1 MKRQLWRILIGPTAC
16 SLYLLALGNAVNST
30 SFDRLGSSE
39 ALAQEACPLTG
50 KITLDASKSA
60 TSSGGTVWSNTPLI
74 SGLTAVKSQLIVN
87 ETVGLRTISGLTTV
101 VSDPGTN
108 GVLSE
113 TYAEFTTSSA
123 AATNLTS
130 PSYSGG
136 HNPLTYF
143 DDPSGQLFDFGR
155 YKAAATA
162 TSNTLTWSQF
172 ETKVVNNEQM
182 HGIVHVTLDATA
194 FVELPH
200 LKTGSVNVK
209 GTLVIDLINTIPGPF
224 FKVFIEVPIN
234 INPVISPT
242 TGTTTL
248 SPTDFDTWTTA
259 AAARTSTLDP
269 SPWPSG
275 YASGW
280 SEVVSYSGGV
290 KDPKG
295 KAITGYEP
303 FGQTE
308 DMPAMMYSG
317 GIVDVHHDANISG
330 VVYTPDFIEIE
341 QKEKNNEVQYVNGA
355 VIAGAGIYL
364 ESNTCGGG
372 IAVVY
377 DPDTLD
383 DLKVTPIP
391 AKIDKASLKIK

>member
-1 MKRQLWRILIGPTAC
+1 VK
-16 SLYLLALGNAVNST
+16 GNLQV
-30 SFDRLGSSE
+30 
-39 ALAQEACPLTG
+39 
-50 KITLDASKSA
+50 
-60 TSSGGTVWSNTPLI
+60 SN
-74 SGLTAVKSQLIVN
+74 
-87 ETVGLRTISGLTTV
+87 EVGLRTTSGLTTV

-113 TYAEFTTSSA
+113 TNAEFTTSSA
-123 AATNLTS
+123 AATNLKH
-130 PSYSGG
+130 PGYSGG

-162 TSNTLTWSQF
+162 TINTLTWSEF

-182 HGIVHVTLDATA
+182 HGIVHVTLDASA
-194 FVELPH
+194 LPVDPETGLPEH
-200 LKTGSVNVK
+200 PKLQAGSVNVK
-209 GTLVIDLINTIPGPF
+209 GTLVIDLINGTPA
-224 FKVFIEVPIN
+224 FKVFMELPIN

-242 TGTTTL
+242 TNTTTL
-248 SPTDFDTWTTA
+248 DPTDFDAWTAA

-280 SEVVSYSGGV
+280 GEVASYSGGV
-290 KDPKG
+290 KDPRG

-303 FGQTE
+303 FGQNE

-330 VVYTPDFIEIE
+330 VVYTPDFVEIE
-341 QKEKNNEVQYVNGA
+341 HKEKNNEVQYVNGA

-364 ESNTCGGG
+364 ESNHCGGG
-372 IAVVY
+372 IAIVY

-391 AKIDKASLKIK
+391 AKIEKVSIKIK

>member
-30 SFDRLGSSE
+30 SFHRLGSSE
-39 ALAQEACPLTG
+39 ALAQVVGCPLNG

-74 SGLTAVKSQLIVN
+74 TGVSASKNTR
-87 ETVGLRTISGLTTV
+87 VGLKVSNGLTTV
-101 VSDPGTN
+101 VSNPGTD

-113 TYAEFTTSSA
+113 TNAEFTASKA
-123 AATNLTS
+123 AATNLKH
-130 PSYSGG
+130 PGYRGG
-136 HNPLTYF
+136 YNPLTYF

-182 HGIVHVTLDATA
+182 HGIVHVTLDASA
-194 FVELPH
+194 FVEHPKLQ
-200 LKTGSVNVK
+200 TGSVNVK

-242 TGTTTL
+242 TSTTTL
-248 SPTDFDTWTTA
+248 SPTDFDAWTTA

-275 YASGW
+275 YANGW
-280 SEVVSYSGGV
+280 SEVASISGGV

-330 VVYTPDFIEIE
+330 VVYTPEFIEIE
-341 QKEKNNEVQYVNGA
+341 QKEKNNEVQ
-355 VIAGAGIYL
+355 
-364 ESNTCGGG
+364 
-372 IAVVY
+372 
-377 DPDTLD
+377 
-383 DLKVTPIP
+383 
-391 AKIDKASLKIK
+391 